1 MNPAST
7 SMVNVLQFGGSSNNG
22 RFDAD
27 EWGVRFKTDSGYIL
41 FGPANS
47 GHAHIYTDR
56 SNFYFNKQLQVNGGS
71 IINTSDIRSNIFYD
85 KNSTSY
91 YVDPASTSRLNN
103 LLVTGNRIGFI
114 NTSFDAEIRVSD
126 GNPNGAGAE
135 FTFYGDTVSGNAQLT
150 AEVGNFYNQI
160 RSAIFYDHN
169 NSAYY
174 VDPNGTSNLNE
185 VQVNSVSQ
193 KQYYIDVP
201 GSFNGSY
208 AWVRFNISR
217 FNGGGSPV
225 EMAISRR
232 INDNR
237 GSVFGFL
244 LNQINLILI
253 NPNFII
259 LLAVGFIAFSFFLM
273 PGISGSAVLLSI
285 GIYELI
291 IGSIATLNMA
301 TLIPFAM
308 GCLISLLTMP
318 KIVHHLLDRFNTNI
332 MTFFS
337 GLILVSGILLFPSIT
352 L

>member
-1 MNPAST
+1 MNERLRFIVAGFFVGLAETLPGISGST
-7 SMVNVLQFGGSSNNG
+7 VAIAFNVYQKF
-22 RFDAD
+22 
-27 EWGVRFKTDSGYIL
+27 IL
-41 FGPANS
+41 F
-47 GHAHIYTDR
+47 
-56 SNFYFNKQLQVNGGS
+56 L
-71 IINTSDIRSNIFYD
+71 
-85 KNSTSY
+85 
-91 YVDPASTSRLNN
+91 
-103 LLVTGNRIGFI
+103 
-114 NTSFDAEIRVSD
+114 
-126 GNPNGAGAE
+126 
-135 FTFYGDTVSGNAQLT
+135 
-150 AEVGNFYNQI
+150 
-160 RSAIFYDHN
+160 
-169 NSAYY
+169 
-174 VDPNGTSNLNE
+174 SNLKLSNLSIKYKE
-185 VQVNSVSQ
+185 LNKVFFLDLMIPFFFS
-193 KQYYIDVP
+193 
-201 GSFNGSY
+201 
-208 AWVRFNISR
+208 
-217 FNGGGSPV
+217 
-225 EMAISRR
+225 MAISVIIFSHVITNLLENHRDYFLVFLGLLMCSIAFVLLKR
-232 INDNR
+232 IKGLLDNKLKIFFYFSL